1 MAAPPPGPDPVLT
14 PSPVIP
20 LPTTTTTTL
29 STAAPVPTTPSQPVP
44 PEPTTESEATSH
56 TKKTNN
62 PRPQP
67 TASGGLP
74 PTTSNGPNPDPNNP
88 DNKNNTDEKTNLGPI
103 FGGIAAVLVLAFLT
117 FVFVVRYKKKSKAR
131 KRRLDFLGDGN
142 HSTGALGGA
151 AALGGGGGGGGGA
164 SSISPPRPSG
174 GGRPSTPSGGRPIEM
189 SAVGAGASR
198 LNEGYDYEQGYQQV
212 PFGGYPDQHDQYDPY
227 YAQHQQPVQGYYPDQ
242 QQQGYYPD
250 QQQGYYPPEQQ
261 YQNQFMP
268 PAHLG
273 ANNNNGYSQGT
284 GSPSMTHITASPKSF
299 PQPPLSSA
307 GGFSAHGTPL
317 QSEVLPEPSYEKFS
331 KLESD
336 SIPTHARNPQLI
348 PENEE
353 RIKVPL

>member
-1 MAAPPPGPDPVLT
+1 MAAPPPPPGPTPELT
-14 PSPVIP
+14 SSTLAPTPA
-20 LPTTTTTTL
+20 TTTTTV
-29 STAAPVPTTPSQPVP
+29 STAAVTNPPPQTNPPEQPLPSTESRRRPNSGVP
-44 PEPTTESEATSH
+44 PP
-56 TKKTNN
+56 
-62 PRPQP
+62 
-67 TASGGLP
+67 
-74 PTTSNGPNPDPNNP
+74 TSNSPSPDPNSP
-88 DNKNNTDEKTNLGPI
+88 DGKKNTDEKTNLGPI

-117 FVFVVRYKKKSKAR
+117 FVFVVRYRKKSKAR

-142 HSTGALGGA
+142 HSTGGLGGA
-151 AALGGGGGGGGGA
+151 AALGGGGGGGA

-174 GGRPSTPSGGRPIEM
+174 GGRPSTPSGGRPMEM

-227 YAQHQQPVQGYYPDQ
+227 YAQHQQPAQGYYPDQ

-284 GSPSMTHITASPKSF
+284 GSPSMTHVTASPKSF

-307 GGFSAHGTPL
+307 GGYSAHGTPL

-336 SIPTHARNPQLI
+336 SIATHARNPQLI

-353 RIKVPL
+353 RIKVPV